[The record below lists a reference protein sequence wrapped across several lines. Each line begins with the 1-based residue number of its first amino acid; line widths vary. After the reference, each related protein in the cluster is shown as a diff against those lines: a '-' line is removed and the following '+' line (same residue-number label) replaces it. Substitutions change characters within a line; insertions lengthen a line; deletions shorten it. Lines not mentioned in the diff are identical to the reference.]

1 MITTQVLL
9 DSLLAHKTSINLAT
23 TEQKNQALSAMADQL
38 VAQTEAI
45 LAGNAIDM
53 EHAQGKISQV
63 MQDRLLLTEERIE
76 AMADGIRALIGLP
89 DQLV

>member
-1 MITTQVLL
+1 MTTTQLLL
-9 DSLLAHKTSINLAT
+9 DSLVANKASINLAT

-53 EHAQGKISQV
+53 ENAQGKISQV
-63 MQDRLLLTEERIE
+63 MQDRFF
-76 AMADGIRALIGLP
+76 ADRGT
-89 DQLV
+89 D